1 MDTLLH
7 ALLSWQFLFFSLA
20 IGIVIFVIR
29 QLVEYGM
36 DNWWPL
42 KQWKAANKDAKLWRG
57 LILPILP
64 IVLGL
69 TAALFAKAYPFPE
82 GFSSTSGRVVFG
94 LVSGFTSG
102 LAVRIYKSFLSS
114 SVSEYSSR
122 ISTFVKLK
130 RDNKRDN
137 HDHNHS
143 DDCRHDE
150 VVASGSDCDK
160 QEDLE
165 ASVRDSIKRDE

>member
-20 IGIVIFVIR
+20 IGIVVFVVR

-42 KQWKAANKDAKLWRG
+42 KQWKAAHRDAKLWRG
-57 LILPILP
+57 LVLPILP

-69 TAALFAKAYPFPE
+69 AAALLAKAYPFPE
-82 GFSSTSGRVVFG
+82 GFATTSGRVVFG
-94 LVSGFTSG
+94 LVAGFTSG
-102 LAVRIYKSFLSS
+102 LAVRLYKSFLSS
-114 SVSEYSSR
+114 SVSEYSSK
-122 ISTFVKLK
+122 IASFVKPK
-130 RDNKRDN
+130 RN
-137 HDHNHS
+137 HN
-143 DDCRHDE
+143 REEE

-160 QEDLE
+160 EDLE
-165 ASVRDSIKRDE
+165 ASVRDSIKKDE